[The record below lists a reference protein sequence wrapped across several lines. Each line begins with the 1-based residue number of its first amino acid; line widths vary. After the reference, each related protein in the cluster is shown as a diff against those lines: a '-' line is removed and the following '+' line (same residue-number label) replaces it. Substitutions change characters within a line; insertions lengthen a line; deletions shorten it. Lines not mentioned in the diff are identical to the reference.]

1 MMIHYIYMF
10 ISSMIS
16 FSLNRKHL
24 LTMLLS
30 MEFVILVLF
39 FFIYYY
45 LISFN
50 YELYFVLFFL
60 TMSVCES
67 ALGLSLLVS
76 MIRSYGNDYFVSF
89 NVLW

>member
-1 MMIHYIYMF
+1 MFMI
-10 ISSMIS
+10 SMLS

-39 FFIYYY
+39 MFMYMYFMN
-45 LISFN
+45 FN
-50 YELYFVLFFL
+50 FEFYFVLIFL

-67 ALGLSLLVS
+67 AMGLALLVS
-76 MIRSYGNDYFVSF
+76 LIRSYGNDYFNSF
-89 NVLW
+89 NILW